1 MEYLLRRAKEYREVS
16 EENLKMYRA
25 LKKEF
30 PDINRCVNGIERI
43 LKKNGYYLNEEE
55 KLYLIMHVNRLCER
69 EGL

>member
-1 MEYLLRRAKEYREVS
+1 
-16 EENLKMYRA
+16 MYRA